1 MDDIITQQR
10 EIYRDR
16 YTEVGDLPE
25 GFHWRDEK
33 TRDLRFS
40 RLIRHLPLQSGDSIY
55 DVGCGTGQLH
65 QFMQDQGLAHTYIG
79 CEIVPEM
86 IAQAREKNPDQQ
98 FESRDIIQE
107 PSEHS
112 YDHVV
117 ASGVFFIRG
126 DSDLETWSAYVS
138 SMVYAMYAMC
148 RRSISFNVLGD
159 WSDWQEDRLA
169 YLNLQELQRYCRSL
183 TRFMVVDIA
192 YPLYEGTITL
202 LRPEVMKEAYSGS
215 EFARYFPPENKIED

>member
-1 MDDIITQQR
+1 MDDVVGQQR
-10 EIYRDR
+10 EIYENR
-16 YTEVGDLPE
+16 YSKFGDIPE
-25 GFHWRDEK
+25 GFHWRDEE
-33 TRDLRFS
+33 TRDLRFF
-40 RLIRHLPLQSGDSIY
+40 RLIRHLSLQSGDTIY

-65 QFMQDQGLAHTYIG
+65 QFMQDQGLDHTYIG

-86 IAQAREKNPDQQ
+86 IAQARKKYPIQQ

-107 PSEHS
+107 PSEYS

-126 DSDLETWSAYVS
+126 DCDLETWSTYVY
-138 SMVYAMYAMC
+138 SMIFAMYTMC

-159 WSDWQEDRLA
+159 WSDWKEERLA
-169 YLNLQELQRYCRSL
+169 YLNLQELQTYCRTL
-183 TRFMVVDIA
+183 TRFIVVDCA

-202 LRPEVMKEAYSGS
+202 LRPDVVKGAHSGS
-215 EFARYFPPENKIED
+215 EFARYF